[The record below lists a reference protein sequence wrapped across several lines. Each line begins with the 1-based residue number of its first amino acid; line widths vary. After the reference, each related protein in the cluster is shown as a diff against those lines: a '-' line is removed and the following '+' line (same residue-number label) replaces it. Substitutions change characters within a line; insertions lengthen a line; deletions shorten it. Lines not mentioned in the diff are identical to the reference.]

1 MQIKETIKSFKDDLK
16 RDCILLANQIIKVNR

>member
-16 RDCILLANQIIKVNR
+16 RDSILLASQIIKVSR

>member
-16 RDCILLANQIIKVNR
+16 RDFILLASQIITVNR